1 MALNFGTLDFNVAFN
16 PTYAFPLDARCY
28 FVSHAAAEAAAA
40 EAIAAGGAE
49 SKYYWGQNIVVV
61 ENNVASF
68 FIIQPD
74 GTLGEVGS
82 KIEVDPKCFETNE
95 EGKLS
100 LLGFADA
107 VEGAQLVI
115 NADGEVSWVKP
126 DTTTVEGLST
136 AVKNLEEAIKNI
148 YTKTETDEA
157 IATAVSNA
165 AHLKRKVME
174 SVDAVEQFAQENP
187 TTFDQYIF
195 MVPTGLVAEDDKYDE
210 YIVISETVIDEDDV
224 ETITYT
230 VEKIGSWEV
239 NLEAYAKTE
248 DVNKALEGKVDV
260 DENAR
265 LITNEEAEKLAGL
278 QNAPFKTLSED
289 FEVVDDEL
297 RLKGLEVADI
307 ANLQDLLDS
316 KAEAVEGERFIT
328 DEEAAKLEGIEEGA
342 EANYIKSVSTSFEVD
357 ENGQLVLKAVPTTI
371 DLSGNQTISPLIT
384 SITNLENLVNG
395 TDEATGLVNRTA
407 QLETKTGELE
417 TAVGNINELLDGLS
431 ENYVTQTTY
440 STEVGDLTK
449 LNRVSGIENSTLVDE
464 INDINTRLVWG
475 EL

>member
-16 PTYAFPLDARCY
+16 PTYAFPIDARCY
-28 FVSHAAAEAAAA
+28 FESLAAAEAAAA

-248 DVNKALEGKVDV
+248 DVNKALEGKIDV

-289 FEVVDDEL
+289 FEVVENEL
-297 RLKGLEVADI
+297 QLKDLAIEKVTG
-307 ANLQDLLDS
+307 LQDALDD
-316 KAEAVEGERFIT
+316 KVAAVEGSRLMT
-328 DEEAAKLEGIEEGA
+328 EAEGTKLEGIAEGA
-342 EANYIKSVSTSFEVD
+342 EVNYIKSTTTSFEVSD
-357 ENGQLVLKAVPTTI
+357 EGQLSLKAVPTTI
-371 DLSGNQTISPLIT
+371 DLSGNETISPLIT
-384 SITNLENLVNG
+384 SVTNLENVVNG

-407 QLETKTGELE
+407 QLETT
-417 TAVGNINELLDGLS
+417 VGNLEELMGGLS
-431 ENYVTQTTY
+431 DTYVTQVTY
-440 STEVGDLTK
+440 STEVGDLSQ
-449 LNRVSGIENSTLVDE
+449 LVRVSGKENSTLVDE
-464 INDINTRLVWG
+464 INDINARLQWG